1 MRNISNKTILTAL
14 VNYKC
19 VGYFGKCVAH
29 LNSQE
34 RDFVIDELIRRGY
47 IDNKMKL
54 TELSHNVVL
63 KNLNLLQY

>member
-14 VNYKC
+14 VNYRC

-29 LNSQE
+29 LTSKE
-34 RDFVIDELIRRGY
+34 RDFVIDELIRMGY
-47 IDNKMKL
+47 LNSDMSFTKL
-54 TELSHNVVL
+54 SQTVIG